1 MVTPRPV
8 HRAAAQPGLRRWRLT
23 AGPMLEALLP
33 LPAGVP
39 WALLCLLPDLQCGEN
54 LLEGLP
60 RAHFKEGLVPGSVGE
75 GMLSRPALYDPEPK
89 VHHHP
94 RLSAGTQEGPSRAE
108 TQAADCKDREES
120 CPALGSVC
128 SAKEPGGAGGDPG
141 VQPAPR
147 RPWLSTMPGVCDRA
161 PDFLSPSEDQ
171 VLRPA
176 LGSSV
181 ALNCTAWVV
190 SGPHCSLPSVQWL
203 KDGLPLGNGGHYSL
217 HEYSW
222 PYKPRGCGAGLPPG
236 PAGPAA
242 GCPALCQVPSQRAA
256 LVPGRVW
263 GGGDERCVG
272 PAWTRDGKLY
282 DAYVSYSDCP
292 EDRKFVNFILKPQ
305 LERRRG
311 YKLFLDDR
319 DLLPRAEPSA
329 DLLVNLSRCRRLI
342 VVLSDAFLS
351 RAWCSHSFRE
361 GLCRLLEL
369 TRRPIFITFEGQRRD
384 PAHPA
389 LRLLRQHRHLVTLLL
404 WRPGSV
410 TPSSDFWKELQLALP
425 RKVHY
430 RPVEGDPQTQ
440 LQDDKDPMLILRGRV
455 PEGRALDS
463 EVDPDPEGD
472 LGVRGPVFGEPS
484 APLHTS
490 GVSLGEGRSSEVDVS
505 DLGSRNYSARTDFYC
520 LVSKDDM

>member
-1 MVTPRPV
+1 
-8 HRAAAQPGLRRWRLT
+8 
-23 AGPMLEALLP
+23 
-33 LPAGVP
+33 
-39 WALLCLLPDLQCGEN
+39 
-54 LLEGLP
+54 
-60 RAHFKEGLVPGSVGE
+60 
-75 GMLSRPALYDPEPK
+75 
-89 VHHHP
+89 
-94 RLSAGTQEGPSRAE
+94 
-108 TQAADCKDREES
+108 
-120 CPALGSVC
+120 
-128 SAKEPGGAGGDPG
+128 
-141 VQPAPR
+141 
-147 RPWLSTMPGVCDRA
+147 MPGVCDRA

-203 KDGLPLGNGGHYSL
+203 KDGLPLGNGDHYSL

-222 PYKPRGCGAGLPPG
+222 VKANLSEVLVSSVLGVNMTSAEVYGAFTCSIQNVSSSSVTLQRAGDGGSPG
-236 PAGPAA
+236 PTSHVAA
-242 GCPALCQVPSQRAA
+242 VLASLLVLLALLLAA
-256 LVPGRVW
+256 LLYIKCRLNVLLWYQDAYGEV
-263 GGGDERCVG
+263 EMN
-272 PAWTRDGKLY
+272 DGKLY

-319 DLLPRAEPSA
+319 DLLPRAGIPGPAHPEGPPHWALPQRSRPHNRAPPPEAPPHSHPPEAPPPPPSSAPHSPPTLSPASTTELRPTDRGPAPAPAPRRRRPPSRRALRRPPGEPEPLPPPHRGA
-329 DLLVNLSRCRRLI
+329 FGRLPEPGLVQPQLPVGPARGWVGPSLAPTPLTVPPR
-342 VVLSDAFLS
+342 
-351 RAWCSHSFRE
+351 RE

-384 PAHPA
+384 PRAPGAPPA
-389 LRLLRQHRHLVTLLL
+389 APTPPPGDLAALEARLR
-404 WRPGSV
+404 
-410 TPSSDFWKELQLALP
+410 ELQLALP

-484 APLHTS
+484 APPHTS

>member
-1 MVTPRPV
+1 
-8 HRAAAQPGLRRWRLT
+8 
-23 AGPMLEALLP
+23 
-33 LPAGVP
+33 
-39 WALLCLLPDLQCGEN
+39 
-54 LLEGLP
+54 
-60 RAHFKEGLVPGSVGE
+60 
-75 GMLSRPALYDPEPK
+75 
-89 VHHHP
+89 
-94 RLSAGTQEGPSRAE
+94 
-108 TQAADCKDREES
+108 
-120 CPALGSVC
+120 
-128 SAKEPGGAGGDPG
+128 
-141 VQPAPR
+141 
-147 RPWLSTMPGVCDRA
+147 MPGVCDRA

-203 KDGLPLGNGGHYSL
+203 KDGLSLGNGDHYSL

-222 PYKPRGCGAGLPPG
+222 PYKPRDCGAGLPPG

-242 GCPALCQVPSQRAA
+242 GCPALHQVPSQRAA

-263 GGGDERCVG
+263 GGGDERREALRRLRLLQRLPRGPQVRELHPEAAAGAASGLQALPGRPRPPAARWYPGPRPPGG
-272 PAWTRDGKLY
+272 PAPLGPTPEVPPPQSGPAPRGPAPLPIPPEAPPPPPSSAPFPIPSGAPPPLSSSAPFPAHPEPRLHHRAPPHRSGPRAA
-282 DAYVSYSDCP
+282 DARP
-292 EDRKFVNFILKPQ
+292 P
-305 LERRRG
+305 
-311 YKLFLDDR
+311 
-319 DLLPRAEPSA
+319 AEPSA

-410 TPSSDFWKELQLALP
+410 TPSSEFWKELQLALP

-484 APLHTS
+484 GPPHTS

>member
-1 MVTPRPV
+1 
-8 HRAAAQPGLRRWRLT
+8 
-23 AGPMLEALLP
+23 
-33 LPAGVP
+33 
-39 WALLCLLPDLQCGEN
+39 
-54 LLEGLP
+54 
-60 RAHFKEGLVPGSVGE
+60 
-75 GMLSRPALYDPEPK
+75 
-89 VHHHP
+89 
-94 RLSAGTQEGPSRAE
+94 
-108 TQAADCKDREES
+108 
-120 CPALGSVC
+120 
-128 SAKEPGGAGGDPG
+128 
-141 VQPAPR
+141 
-147 RPWLSTMPGVCDRA
+147 MPGVCDRA

-222 PYKPRGCGAGLPPG
+222 VKANLSEVLVSSVLGVNVTSAEVYGAFTCSIQNVSSSSFTLQR
-236 PAGPAA
+236 AGPTSHVAA
-242 GCPALCQVPSQRAA
+242 VLASLLVLLALLLAA
-256 LVPGRVW
+256 LLYVKCRLNVLLWYQDAYGEV
-263 GGGDERCVG
+263 EMN
-272 PAWTRDGKLY
+272 DGKLY

-425 RKVHY
+425 RKVQY

-472 LGVRGPVFGEPS
+472 LGMPAQPHSPTGEVQHRAEWGQAQGTGPGGAPGVEDSSWHRGPLHGLSALEVLGLRSPWELPGPHRPSQQGGEQGQPLAVGLGQGCGWPPQ
-484 APLHTS
+484 APRSPHPRCPGACLWRAISSTAHEWGLAGREPEQRS
-490 GVSLGEGRSSEVDVS
+490 GR
-505 DLGSRNYSARTDFYC
+505 LGSRLAKLQCPHR
-520 LVSKDDM
+520 LLLPGVQG